1 MNLAD
6 FQSGLVAIGWQTY
19 LSWLNQRAANEEA
32 AQKLSA
38 ATVN

>member
-1 MNLAD
+1 MSLAD
-6 FQSGLVAIGWQTY
+6 SWLGLVAIGWQTY

-38 ATVN
+38 VTVN